1 VMLDVRFYDLWV
13 LLALILCGTLSVTS
27 TSIAQQVPD
36 MSFKPAI
43 ENPAYP
49 SGKGP
54 VVMLDEGHYNFHTT
68 DNRYKPF
75 AELLRRD
82 GYVVK
87 PLRSKFSEGSLST
100 CEILVISNAL
110 HQRNQSDWSLPTPSA
125 FTDQEIAA
133 VRDWVED
140 GGSLFLIADHMPFP
154 GCAEKLGAAFGVR
167 FNNGFAYETQGD
179 EIISEPITFTRSD
192 GTLTSHPI
200 TAGRAKGERI
210 DSVVTFTGQ
219 AFQSDVDV
227 QPLLIFRPSA
237 ISLMPDIAWQFNAAT
252 PQIPVG
258 GYYQGAVMRF
268 FNGRVA
274 FSGEA
279 AMFSAQISTTGN
291 PMGMNAPGAEQ
302 NFQFLLNTMHWLSGL
317 LDDVVSVRPV
327 NNLATT
333 WGWMRE

>member
-1 VMLDVRFYDLWV
+1 MKFYDVWV

-54 VVMLDEGHYNFHTT
+54 VVMVDEGHYNFHTT

-87 PLRSKFSEGSLST
+87 PLRSKFSENSLSA

-110 HQRNQSDWSLPTPSA
+110 HERNQNDWSLPNPSA
-125 FTDQEIAA
+125 FSDQEIAA
-133 VRDWVED
+133 VRDWVRS

-179 EIISEPITFTRSD
+179 EIISEPIIFTRSD
-192 GTLTSHPI
+192 GSLTSHPI
-200 TAGRAKGERI
+200 TAGRAKAERI
-210 DSVVTFTGQ
+210 DSVITFTGQ
-219 AFQSDVDV
+219 AFQSDVDI

-237 ISLMPDIAWQFNAAT
+237 ISLMPGIAWQFNAAT

-268 FNGRVA
+268 FNGRAA

-279 AMFSAQISTTGN
+279 AMFSAQISTMGN

-302 NFQFLLNTMHWLSGL
+302 NFQFLLNTIHWLSGL
-317 LDDVVSVRPV
+317 LDDLVSVRSV
-327 NNLATT
+327 SKLATT
-333 WGWMRE
+333 WGWIRE